1 MKSLRKGIGNRKDIE
16 NYYDDWSSS
25 YDETLNKWNYKAPL
39 QSANILK
46 RYVKTKPKYL
56 LDLACG
62 TGLFV
67 EKFLRFFPDCICD
80 GSDISK
86 KILDISKKNGKYRN
100 LYKKSFEK
108 KLKIVN
114 KYNIISL
121 IGAMTY
127 CQNHQSLFKLVSY
140 YLTKNG
146 YFIFTH
152 RVDLWRELKFD
163 DVLKSLIDF
172 ELVHKSKSLN
182 YLPKNKDFSS
192 DIKIRIVLLIKI
204 INHRK

>member
-67 EKFLRFFPDCICD
+67 EKFLRVFPKCICD

-100 LYKKSFEK
+100 LYKKSFER

-140 YLTKNG
+140 YLAKNG

-163 DVLKSLIDF
+163 NVLKSLIDF

-192 DIKIRIVLLIKI
+192 DIKIRIVLLIK
-204 INHRK
+204 K

>member
-1 MKSLRKGIGNRKDIE
+1 MKSLRKGIGNRKDVE
-16 NYYDDWSSS
+16 SYYDDWSSS
-25 YDETLNKWNYKAPL
+25 YNETLNKWNYKAPL
-39 QSANILK
+39 QSASILK
-46 RYVKTKPKYL
+46 SYIKTKPKYL

-67 EKFLRFFPDCICD
+67 EKFLQLFPECICD

-108 KLKIVN
+108 KIKIVN
-114 KYNIISL
+114 KYNIVSL

-127 CQNHQSLFKLVSY
+127 CENHQLLFKLVSH

-146 YFIFTH
+146 YFVFTH
-152 RVDLWRELKFD
+152 RVDLWKDLKFD
-163 DVLKSLIDF
+163 HVLKSLINF
-172 ELVHKSKSLN
+172 ELVYKSRSLN
-182 YLPKNKDFSS
+182 YLPKNKDFGS
-192 DIKIRIVLLIKI
+192 DIKIRIVLLK
-204 INHRK
+204 RK

>member
-140 YLTKNG
+140 YLAKNG

-163 DVLKSLIDF
+163 NVLKSLIDF
-172 ELVHKSKSLN
+172 ELVNKSKSLN

-192 DIKIRIVLLIKI
+192 DIKIRIVLLIK
-204 INHRK
+204 K

>member
-1 MKSLRKGIGNRKDIE
+1 MKSLREGIGNTKDVE

-67 EKFLRFFPDCICD
+67 EKFLQVFPECICD
-80 GSDISK
+80 GSDISR
-86 KILDISKKNGKYRN
+86 KILNISKKNGKYRN
-100 LYKKSFEK
+100 LYKKNFEN
-108 KLKIVN
+108 KIQLSH
-114 KYNIISL
+114 KYNLVSL

-127 CQNHQSLFKLVSY
+127 CKNYKSLFKLVSN
-140 YLTKNG
+140 YLFKNG

-152 RVDLWRELKFD
+152 RTDLWRDQKFD
-163 DVLKSLIDF
+163 NVLSCLIDF
-172 ELVHKSKSLN
+172 ELVHKSKALN
-182 YLPKNKDFSS
+182 YLPKNKDFGS
-192 DIKIRIVLLIKI
+192 DIKIRIVLLK
-204 INHRK
+204 RK

>member
-1 MKSLRKGIGNRKDIE
+1 MKSLRKGIGNRKDVE
-16 NYYDDWSSS
+16 SYYDDWSSS
-25 YDETLNKWNYKAPL
+25 YNETLNKWNYKAPL
-39 QSANILK
+39 QSASILK
-46 RYVKTKPKYL
+46 RYIKTKPKYL

-67 EKFLRFFPDCICD
+67 EKFLQLFPECICD

-108 KLKIVN
+108 KIKIVN
-114 KYNIISL
+114 KYNIVSL

-127 CQNHQSLFKLVSY
+127 CENHQLLFKLVSQ
-140 YLTKNG
+140 YLTKNS

-152 RVDLWRELKFD
+152 RVDLWKDLKFD
-163 DVLKSLIDF
+163 NILKSLINF
-172 ELVHKSKSLN
+172 ELVYKSRSLN
-182 YLPKNKDFSS
+182 YLPKNKDFGS
-192 DIKIRIVLLIKI
+192 DVKIRIVLLK
-204 INHRK
+204 KK

>member
-1 MKSLRKGIGNRKDIE
+1 MKSLRKGIGNRKDVE
-16 NYYDDWSSS
+16 RYYDDWSSS
-25 YDETLNKWNYKAPL
+25 YNETLNKWNYKAPL

-46 RYVKTKPKYL
+46 RYIKTKPKYL

-67 EKFLRFFPDCICD
+67 EKFLQVFPECICD
-80 GSDISK
+80 GSDISR
-86 KILDISKKNGKYRN
+86 KILNVSKRNGKYRH
-100 LYKKSFEK
+100 LYKKNFENK
-108 KLKIVN
+108 IQIVN
-114 KYNIISL
+114 KYNLVSL

-127 CQNHQSLFKLVSY
+127 CENHQSLFKLVSY

-163 DVLKSLIDF
+163 NVLKSLIDF

-192 DIKIRIVLLIKI
+192 DIKIRIVLLIK
-204 INHRK
+204 K

>member
-1 MKSLRKGIGNRKDIE
+1 MKSLRKGIGNRKDVE
-16 NYYDDWSSS
+16 SYYDDWSSS

-46 RYVKTKPKYL
+46 RYIKTKPKYL

-67 EKFLRFFPDCICD
+67 EKFLQIYPECICD
-80 GSDISK
+80 GSDISR
-86 KILDISKKNGKYRN
+86 KILNVSKRNGKYRN

-108 KLKIVN
+108 KIKIVN
-114 KYNIISL
+114 KYNLVSL

-127 CQNHQSLFKLVSY
+127 CENHQLLFKLVSY

-152 RVDLWRELKFD
+152 RVDLWKDLKFD
-163 DVLKSLIDF
+163 HVLKSLINF
-172 ELVHKSKSLN
+172 ELVYKSRSLN
-182 YLPKNKDFSS
+182 YLPKNKDFGS
-192 DIKIRIVLLIKI
+192 DIKIRIVLLK
-204 INHRK
+204 RK